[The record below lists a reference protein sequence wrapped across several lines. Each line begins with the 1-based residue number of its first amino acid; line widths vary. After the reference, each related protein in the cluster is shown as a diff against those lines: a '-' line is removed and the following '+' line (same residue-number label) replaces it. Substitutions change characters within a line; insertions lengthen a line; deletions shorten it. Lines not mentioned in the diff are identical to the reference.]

1 MKRVMIIDD
10 EEDARDVLRFYISQ
24 HDDFEL
30 VGEADNGI
38 DAVRLINQLKP
49 ETIFLDIE
57 MPGLSG
63 FEVLTRLNEIPEVI
77 FSSAHDKYAIKAF
90 EVHAVDYLL
99 KPYGRTRFE
108 TALNRVLN
116 SQGKLAALTEELLK
130 KESPFPQKV
139 LLYKGTRRLLV
150 DINEVKYGKAIGDYT
165 KIYTTKDELLST
177 KNIGHLMESWDN
189 LVFFRLHRS
198 FFVNKK
204 YVNEIQKKDRYYYA
218 VLAGG
223 QSIRISDSFLPE
235 LKKIMF

>member
-24 HDDFEL
+24 HKEFEM

-38 DAVRLINQLKP
+38 KAVQLINQLKP
-49 ETIFLDIE
+49 DTIFLDIE

-77 FSSAHDKYAIKAF
+77 FSSAHDQYAIKAF

-99 KPYGRTRFE
+99 KPYGKTRFE
-108 TALNRVLN
+108 TALKRVLN
-116 SQGKLAALTEELLK
+116 SQGKLDALTEELLK
-130 KESPFPQKV
+130 NESPFPRKV
-139 LLYKGTRRLLV
+139 LLHKGTRRLLV
-150 DINEVKYGKAIGDYT
+150 DMDDVIYGKAIGDYT
-165 KIYTTKDELLST
+165 RIYTINDELLST
-177 KNIGHLMESWDN
+177 KNIGHLMEYWDSQ
-189 LVFFRLHRS
+189 VFVRLHRS
-198 FFVNKK
+198 FFVNRNYIKA
-204 YVNEIQKKDRYYYA
+204 IQKVDRYYYA
-218 VLAGG
+218 ILAGG